1 MLTLKD
7 RFEQLMLS
15 AKGVESVDQLMKN
28 SVIKGRQSA
37 DYLACN
43 RRVVIEQKSID
54 VNPDYKIQ
62 RFLNTLASAGRLPS
76 SGQTDWTL
84 GELLSKVVPDGP
96 ALFDELRERVTKVLD
111 DIIAKADDQ
120 TRDTKQTFLI
130 PEAIGIVVVLNEHA
144 QHIFPD
150 ISVMKL
156 FDMLRKRR
164 RNGELRYVHNQVIV
178 LISEAHLINADDDAI
193 RRSMATIY
201 SDAGNEIPLATTYT
215 ESLKEQW
222 ATFNNAGYEELSEF
236 WDNFRTR
243 DPLKVITVGRPPP
256 I

>member
-1 MLTLKD
+1 MTLND
-7 RFEQLMLS
+7 RFEQFMLS
-15 AKGVESVDQLMKN
+15 TRGVESIDQLLKQ
-28 SVIKGRQSA
+28 SVIEGRQRA

-62 RFLNTLASAGRLPS
+62 RFLNTLASAGRLPGC
-76 SGQTDWTL
+76 GQTDWTL
-84 GELLSKVVPDGP
+84 AELLSKVGPDGS

-111 DIIAKADDQ
+111 DIIAKADSQ

-130 PEAIGIVVVLNEHA
+130 PEAIGIVIVLNEHA

-150 ISVMKL
+150 IAMVKL

-164 RNGELRYVHNQVIV
+164 QNGELRYVHNQVIV
-178 LISEAHLINADDDAI
+178 LISEAHLINADDDAT
-193 RRSMATIY
+193 RFSMATIY

-215 ESLKEQW
+215 ESLKQQW
-222 ATFNNAGYEELSEF
+222 ATFNNAGYEESSEF

-243 DPLKVITVGRPPP
+243 DPLKVITVVRPPP